1 MVACQFNQ
9 NRALNLLVKTSKPEC
24 VWKTKSTL
32 GEGTLWVKKL
42 NSLFFVDIKK
52 KKILILNLKTNKK
65 KILKLNKEIGFIAQI
80 KKNIFILGL
89 KSELRIINLKDL
101 KTLHSIPI
109 ESNKP
114 NNRIND
120 GKTDPAGRLWFGTMD
135 NLEKKQTGSLYCL
148 DKNLILH
155 KIDSKYFITN
165 GPAFINKNNFYHTD
179 SRKKIIYKIKI
190 NNKFKILKKNIFIKF
205 NKNEGSPDGMTTDS
219 KNNLWVCHYHGAKIS
234 VYDIKGRKIHHIN
247 IPAKNITNCTFGG
260 SHNNELFISTA
271 LKGMSKN
278 EIKKY
283 PLSGSLFKIKINL
296 KGKKI
301 MPFKTLFF

>member
-1 MVACQFNQ
+1 MET
-9 NRALNLLVKTSKPEC
+9 LNLLVKILKPVC

-89 KSELRIINLKDL
+89 KSELRIVNLKDL
-101 KTLHSIPI
+101 KTLYSIPI
-109 ESNKP
+109 ESNRP

-120 GKTDPAGRLWFGTMD
+120 GKIDPGGRLWFGTMD
-135 NLEKKQTGSLYCL
+135 NLEKKRSGSLYCL

-155 KIDSKYFITN
+155 KVDDGYFITN

-179 SRKKIIYKIKI
+179 SRKKTIYKIKI
-190 NNKFKILKKNIFIKF
+190 NNKFKIIKKNIFVKF
-205 NKNEGSPDGMTTDS
+205 KKNVGSPDGMTTDN
-219 KNNLWVCHYHGAKIS
+219 KNNLWVCHYNGALIS
-234 VYDIKGRKIHHIN
+234 VYDLKGKNVHQIHL
-247 IPAKNITNCTFGG
+247 PAKNITKA
-260 SHNNELFISTA
+260 STQR
-271 LKGMSKN
+271 
-278 EIKKY
+278 
-283 PLSGSLFKIKINL
+283 
-296 KGKKI
+296 
-301 MPFKTLFF
+301 TLLI

>member
-1 MVACQFNQ
+1 
-9 NRALNLLVKTSKPEC
+9 LLVKILKPEC

-32 GEGTLWVKKL
+32 GESTLWVKKL

-101 KTLHSIPI
+101 KNLYSLPI
-109 ESNKP
+109 ESNMP

-120 GKTDPAGRLWFGTMD
+120 GKIDPIGRLWFGTMD
-135 NLEKKQTGSLYCL
+135 NLEKKQSGSLYCL

-155 KIDSKYFITN
+155 KVDDGYFITN

-179 SRKKIIYKIKI
+179 SRKKIIYKINI
-190 NNKFKILKKNIFIKF
+190 NDKLKILKKTIFVRF
-205 NKNEGSPDGMTTDS
+205 NKKEGSPDGMTTDI
-219 KNNLWVCHYHGAKIS
+219 KNNLWVCHYHGACIS
-234 VYDIKGRKIHHIN
+234 VYNLRGNKICKIKL
-247 IPAKNITNCTFGG
+247 PAKNITSCTFGG
-260 SHNNELFISTA
+260 PKNNYLFISTA
-271 LKGMSKN
+271 RRGMNDK

-283 PLSGSLFKIKINL
+283 PLSGGLFRIKLDIRGKKTEVFKINSL
-296 KGKKI
+296 E
-301 MPFKTLFF
+301 L